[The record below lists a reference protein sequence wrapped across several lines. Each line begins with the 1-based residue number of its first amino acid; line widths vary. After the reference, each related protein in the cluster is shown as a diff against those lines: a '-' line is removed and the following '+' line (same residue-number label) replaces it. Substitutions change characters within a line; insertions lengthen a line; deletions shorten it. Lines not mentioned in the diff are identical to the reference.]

1 MTKIKEFL
9 LDRDSM
15 NNQTVYMP
23 VGAQLFT
30 VTDSATG
37 LFIVAAV
44 DVAETHNQLR
54 TFKICDSNG
63 WFMEPVVKYVGSFI
77 TDGGMRHVVEIQEDT
92 I

>member
-1 MTKIKEFL
+1 MIKIKEFL

-30 VTDSATG
+30 VTYSTAG
-37 LFIVAAV
+37 LFVVAAV
-44 DVAETHNQLR
+44 DIAETQCQLR
-54 TFKICDSNG
+54 TFKICDSDG
-63 WFMEPVVKYVGSFI
+63 WFVEHAIKYVGSFN
-77 TDGGMRHVVEIQEDT
+77 TDSGMRYVVEIQEGA